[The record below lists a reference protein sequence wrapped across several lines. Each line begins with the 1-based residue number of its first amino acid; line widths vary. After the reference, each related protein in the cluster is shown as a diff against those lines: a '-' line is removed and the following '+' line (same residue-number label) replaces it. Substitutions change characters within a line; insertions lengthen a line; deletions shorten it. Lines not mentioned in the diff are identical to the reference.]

1 MSNLYARLTP
11 FLDED
16 GVLRVGGRIKHA
28 LLAFDEKHPII
39 LPPQSH
45 LTSLIIDYCHTR
57 VLHGGVQQTL
67 DHLRQRY
74 WLPGGRA
81 AVKTHIHRCVR
92 CVRWRAAA
100 PQQIMGNLPE
110 TRITPS
116 RPFEHTGVDYA
127 GPVMLRTTKGRGH
140 KAFKA
145 FIAVFICFST
155 RAVHVDVVSDYSTE
169 AFLAALRRFV
179 ARRGAPRALYSDCGT
194 NFTGA
199 VAELRRFFTA
209 SCRESRLIGGAL
221 TDHGIQWKFN
231 PPAAP
236 HFGGL
241 WEAAVKSVKHHLRR
255 VLGDSTLTY
264 EKMATLLA
272 EIEACLNSRPLSP
285 LSDDPEDLAALTPGH
300 FVGTALTAVP
310 EPTLK
315 DVSTNRL
322 SRWQLIQHMRDHFWD
337 RWSREYLHSLAERPK
352 WWRASSAPKVGQL
365 CLLRN
370 EVAPPTK
377 WPLARGPAHRRRR
390 QCKGGHCQ
398 DRHLSLD
405 QTTGQDYPSCHA
417 REGGPAELINLLTHF
432 MHASAEV
439 SCTHVPL
446 CQPRVSSVSTQRR
459 TDTSSSRT
467 TH

>member
-1 MSNLYARLTP
+1 VNFNKEIRALTKGTGQMSNLYARLTP

-100 PQQIMGNLPE
+100 PQQIMGNLPG

-140 KAFKA
+140 KAVKA

-155 RAVHVDVVSDYSTE
+155 RAVHVDVVSDYTTE

-179 ARRGAPRALYSDCGT
+179 ARRGVPRALYSDCGT

-199 VAELRRFFTA
+199 AAELRRLFTA
-209 SCRESRLIGGAL
+209 SSRESRLIGGAL
-221 TDHGIQWKFN
+221 ADQGIQWKFN

-264 EKMATLLA
+264 EEMATLLA
-272 EIEACLNSRPLSP
+272 EIEACLNSRPMSP

-300 FVGTALTAVP
+300 FLVGTALTAMP
-310 EPTLK
+310 EP
-315 DVSTNRL
+315 N
-322 SRWQLIQHMRDHFWD
+322 
-337 RWSREYLHSLAERPK
+337 SLAERPK
-352 WWRASSAPKVGQL
+352 WWRVSSTPKVGQL

-377 WPLARGPAHRRRR
+377 WPLARITALH
-390 QCKGGHCQ
+390 
-398 DRHLSLD
+398 
-405 QTTGQDYPSCHA
+405 TGDDGNVRVVMVKTATSVLTRPLVKIIPLPVHE
-417 REGGPAELINLLTHF
+417 REDLPN
-432 MHASAEV
+432 SKN
-439 SCTHVPL
+439 C
-446 CQPRVSSVSTQRR
+446 
-459 TDTSSSRT
+459 
-467 TH
+467 